1 MPFVIYM
8 LGVTIF
14 SLVTSEFMVAGM
26 MQPLAAAFD
35 VSLTQVGYLI
45 SVYAAGMVVGGP
57 ILTTLLL
64 KLRVPNK
71 KALLWLL
78 TLYGVSQAV
87 AAMATSYE
95 VLFAARLVT
104 GVVGSACFGAALAI
118 CAEVV
123 AVDMRARAISI
134 VLAGLMLATVFGVP
148 IATLIEQYVNWRAS
162 FFLVVVLTIACAV
175 LIGWL
180 VPTVKDLPV
189 SSVSE
194 EFASFKNRHLWA
206 AYVSSALII
215 GATLAAFSYFVP
227 ILTGVSGFSP
237 AVIPWLLVMYG
248 IANVLG
254 NIVVGRFADKHTI
267 GIMVAGL
274 LTLAAA
280 LIVFAGF
287 ADNKIMSVAM
297 VLVVGL
303 VGIPMNPAMVA
314 RVMKAA
320 HPGPLVNTVH
330 TSIINV
336 GLGCGTWLGGLAIHA
351 GYGLRAPLWVGVI
364 LAGLGVVSLLPYLGR
379 KQTNT
384 VLAA

>member
-8 LGVTIF
+8 LGATIF

-26 MQPLAAAFD
+26 MQPLATAFD
-35 VSLTQVGYLI
+35 VSLTLVGYLI

-57 ILTTLLL
+57 ILTIVLL
-64 KLRVPNK
+64 KLRIPNK
-71 KALLWLL
+71 QALLGLL
-78 TLYGVSQAV
+78 VVYGVFQAI
-87 AAMATSYE
+87 AATATSYD
-95 VLFAARLVT
+95 VLLIARLVT
-104 GVVGSACFGAALAI
+104 GVVGAACFGAALAI

-123 AVDMRARAISI
+123 AVHMRAKAISI

-148 IATLIEQYVNWRAS
+148 IATLVEQYANWRAS
-162 FFLVVVLTIACAV
+162 FFLVVVLTMTCAA

-180 VPTVKDLPV
+180 VPTVKDVPL
-189 SSVSE
+189 SSVSD
-194 EFASFKNRHLWA
+194 EFASFKNPHLWA
-206 AYVSSALII
+206 AYASSALII

-227 ILTGVSGFSP
+227 VLTDVSGLPVS
-237 AVIPWLLVMYG
+237 VIPWLLVMYG
-248 IANVLG
+248 VANVLG
-254 NIVVGRFADKHTI
+254 NIVVGRYADKHTI

-274 LTLAAA
+274 LILAITLS
-280 LIVFAGF
+280 LFAVF
-287 ADNKIMSVAM
+287 ADNNIISVAM

-330 TSIINV
+330 TSIINI

-351 GYGLRAPLWVGVI
+351 GYGLRAPLWVGVALAVAGI
-364 LAGLGVVSLLPYLGR
+364 LSLLPYLG
-379 KQTNT
+379 KQQ
-384 VLAA
+384 AH